1 MSNLNMHALSAPIY
15 VAMLNNLSSWL
26 DKAEA
31 LATEKKFDI
40 DVLLSARLAPDM
52 IDLRG
57 QIHIATSWAKNSQC
71 RLAGE
76 TPPDYSDADIKTLE
90 QLRARIT
97 RTLDIVQSFDAK
109 ALEGSDTREIT
120 VQLGPEIKLTQPG
133 FDYLTKLAL
142 PNVWFHLTTAYAI
155 LRHNGVPLG
164 KQDFLAGMFTIP
176 GR

>member
-1 MSNLNMHALSAPIY
+1 MSISMHALSAPTY
-15 VAMLNNLSSWL
+15 VALLNNLNTWL

-52 IDLRG
+52 IPLRG
-57 QIHIATSWAKNSQC
+57 QIHIATSFAKNSQC

-76 TPPDYSDADIKTLE
+76 TPPDYSDTDIQTLD

-97 RTLDIVQSFDAK
+97 RTLDIVQSYDAK
-109 ALEGSDTREIT
+109 ALEGSDTREVT
-120 VQLGPEIKLTQPG
+120 VNLGPEIKMTMNG
-133 FDYLTKLAL
+133 FDFLTRMAL
-142 PNVWFHLTTAYAI
+142 PNFWFHVTTAYDI
-155 LRHNGVPLG
+155 LRHNGVQLG
-164 KQDFLAGMFTIP
+164 KQDFLAGLFTIP